1 MEFVSDVQT
10 YQNLLAEPSL
20 WQEMAENVTLP
31 DVFWN
36 ELVRFSSLR
45 LVACLPCKIFALKRL
60 FHRTMQALGLP
71 KVKVKFHPFRAGHTY
86 MLDRGEVHFCKQ
98 FLFFDPYEKNVAMAL
113 HELAHVYLSKQE
125 GYGRLLA
132 LDGEFINCLKA
143 PSQTVIAP
151 VEFYANVLANAWLAE
166 VAERLPQEKRA
177 VALQQERVFV
187 QEKLAKAIDEL

>member
-31 DVFWN
+31 DVFWD

-98 FLFFDPYEKNVAMAL
+98 FLFSTPFEKNVAMAL
-113 HELAHVYLSKQE
+113 HELAHVYLSGLE
-125 GYGRLLA
+125 GYSQLLA
-132 LDGEFINCLKA
+132 LDSEFVDYLKS

-151 VEFYANVLANAWLAE
+151 VEFYANILANRWLAA
-166 VAERLPQEKRA
+166 VVERLPNRQRA
-177 VALQQERVFV
+177 LALEAEIALV
-187 QEKLAKAIDEL
+187 QEKLAKAIEQL